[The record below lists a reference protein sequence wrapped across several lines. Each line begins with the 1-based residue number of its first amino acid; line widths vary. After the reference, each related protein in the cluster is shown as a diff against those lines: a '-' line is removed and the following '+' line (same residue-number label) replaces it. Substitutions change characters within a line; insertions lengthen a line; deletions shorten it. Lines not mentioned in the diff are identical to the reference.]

1 MHALSGLL
9 PNLLAAA
16 ASHGSRLGD
25 VPIEAQVLFIGVVY
39 LGTLIISRFSV
50 QIGIP
55 AILGVLL
62 LGLVINIQALDVS
75 HNEVETLHVIALTL
89 LLFYAGLKTDLEA
102 IKGFL
107 SYGLLLAVAGVAI
120 STLTLGAAIWWL
132 TSATGAGLAP
142 GLADAM
148 PLGAALLIA
157 ACLGST
163 DASATLSVLRQV
175 RRRVPERVAHL
186 LEFES
191 CVNDPSALI
200 IYGIL
205 ISLFTVQ
212 SPALEAPLPGLVVTG
227 LRDLL
232 QQIGSGLLVGLGFG
246 YLARLLIDHF
256 VMEKGQLLVVAMSIA
271 FIDYGCSHYLGG
283 SGFLS
288 AYVTGVFMTNGHYRN
303 PEINHTSIQEVLLP
317 FNTMSEIS
325 IFLLFGLLVLPGDLL
340 PAARVGLAT
349 AAVLMLLARPLS
361 VLCFQHL
368 SPFSRRDGLLIAWC
382 GLRGAVPLAL
392 SYNLMDQIPRLRGM
406 TPEMGAVLAH
416 NAQSIVFVVVIMNL
430 LLQGLSLPP
439 LCRWLNGPAAPSLS
453 S

>member
-16 ASHGSRLGD
+16 ASPGSRLGD

-62 LGLVINIQALDVS
+62 LGLVINIQTLDVS
-75 HNEVETLHVIALTL
+75 HSEVETLHVIALTL

-142 GLADAM
+142 GLADSM
-148 PLGAALLIA
+148 PIGAALLIA

-163 DASATLSVLRQV
+163 DAGATLSVLRQV
-175 RRRVPERVAHL
+175 RRRVPVRVAHL

-212 SPALEAPLPGLVVTG
+212 STALEAQLPGLVVTG

-325 IFLLFGLLVLPGDLL
+325 IFLLFGLLVLPADLL
-340 PAARVGLAT
+340 PTARVGLAT
-349 AAVLMLLARPLS
+349 AAALMLLARPLS
-361 VLCFQHL
+361 VLCFQRV

-406 TPEMGAVLAH
+406 TPELGPVLSH

-439 LCRWLNGPAAPSLS
+439 LCRWLNGPAEPSLS

>member
-1 MHALSGLL
+1 MQALGGLL
-9 PNLLAAA
+9 PNLLAATA
-16 ASHGSRLGD
+16 AQGSQLGD
-25 VPIEAQVLFIGVVY
+25 VPIEAQVLFIGIVY

-50 QIGIP
+50 RFGIP

-62 LGLVINIQALDVS
+62 LGLAINIQTLDVS
-75 HNEVETLHVIALTL
+75 HTEVATLHVIALTL

-120 STLTLGAAIWWL
+120 STLALGVAIWWL
-132 TSATGAGLAP
+132 SSANGAGLAP

-148 PLGAALLIA
+148 PIGAALLIA

-163 DASATLSVLRQV
+163 DAGATLSVLQQV

-200 IYGIL
+200 LYGIL

-212 SPALEAPLPGLVVTG
+212 GSALAAPLPGLVVTG

-256 VMEKGQLLVVAMSIA
+256 VMQKGQLLVVAMSIA

-325 IFLLFGLLVLPGDLL
+325 IFLLFGLLVQPGELL

-349 AAVLMLLARPLS
+349 AAALMLLARPLS
-361 VLCFQHL
+361 VLCFQRL
-368 SPFSRRDGLLIAWC
+368 SPFNRRDGLLIAWC

-392 SYNLMDQIPRLRGM
+392 SYNLVDQIPRLRGM
-406 TPEMGAVLAH
+406 TPELGAVLAH

-439 LCRWLNGPAAPSLS
+439 LCRWLNGPAEPSLS